1 MKLDQVV
8 VSLPDLGDMWR
19 YDCPKSMDWDSDG
32 ESWSESEG
40 LSSSDFCEHNVE
52 SLALNVIGQSWSGEK
67 VSFFLEDWKLARVAL
82 SCHIALKYVVP
93 GTA

>member
-1 MKLDQVV
+1 MKVLFCPITF
-8 VSLPDLGDMWR
+8 LMWMLFSIFVQ
-19 YDCPKSMDWDSDG
+19 PV
-32 ESWSESEG
+32 
-40 LSSSDFCEHNVE
+40 CEHNVE